1 MEQNPFVQLGVSL
14 MLGLLVGLQRE
25 RTESTVAGIR
35 TFPLISAFG
44 TLCAWLATPYGGWVI
59 AAGLLAI
66 AGMLVVANLMKMKN
80 GELDPGLTTEIAA
93 LLLFGIGAGVA
104 VGQMAVSVALG
115 GVIALLLHSKK
126 PLHAFVARIGES
138 DIKAIMQFVLVALVI
153 WPLLPN
159 RDFGP
164 YAVLNPYKIWLMVV
178 FIVGLN
184 VAGYVA
190 FKIWGTK
197 AGVILAGLLG
207 GLVSSTATTVAY
219 ARRAAASSNTARLAA
234 LVIMI
239 ASTTVFLR
247 LIVEIGTVAP
257 ATFPQMA
264 PPLGVMLVACAVI
277 SLATLRF
284 NQKLTP
290 QMPAPENP
298 AELKSALLF
307 GALYAIIILAVAAAK
322 DHFGSQGLYVVA
334 VLSGLTDMDAITLST
349 AQLAGGG
356 QVEANTGWRVILIAA
371 MSNLLF
377 KGGIVAALGGKELL
391 RWIAVLFGA
400 AIASGACIIWLWP
413 Q

>member
-1 MEQNPFVQLGVSL
+1 
-14 MLGLLVGLQRE
+14 
-25 RTESTVAGIR
+25 
-35 TFPLISAFG
+35 
-44 TLCAWLATPYGGWVI
+44 LATSYGGWVI
-59 AAGLLAI
+59 AAGVLAT
-66 AGMLVVANLMKMKN
+66 AGLLVVANLMKMKN
-80 GELDPGLTTEIAA
+80 GEADPGLTTEIAA
-93 LLLFGIGAGVA
+93 LLLFGIGAGV
-104 VGQMAVSVALG
+104 VIGQMAVSVALG

-126 PLHAFVARIGES
+126 PMHAFVARIGES

-219 ARRAAASSNTARLAA
+219 SRRAAASSNTARLAA

-247 LIVEIGTVAP
+247 LLVEIGTVAP
-257 ATFPQMA
+257 ATFLQVA
-264 PPLGVMLVACAVI
+264 PPIGVMLVACAVI

-284 NQKLTP
+284 NHET
-290 QMPAPENP
+290 N
-298 AELKSALLF
+298 
-307 GALYAIIILAVAAAK
+307 
-322 DHFGSQGLYVVA
+322 
-334 VLSGLTDMDAITLST
+334 T
-349 AQLAGGG
+349 ANAG
-356 QVEANTGWRVILIAA
+356 T
-371 MSNLLF
+371 
-377 KGGIVAALGGKELL
+377 
-391 RWIAVLFGA
+391 
-400 AIASGACIIWLWP
+400 
-413 Q
+413 